1 MKAIF
6 GEDFDPGQ
14 YRMLIFGLAMVIVMI
29 WRPRGLIASRD
40 PSIVLAEGKSIA
52 GTHVKEGRG

>member
-14 YRMLIFGLAMVIVMI
+14 YRMLIFGLAMVVVMI
-29 WRPRGLIASRD
+29 WRPRGLIASRH
-40 PSIVLAEGKSIA
+40 PSIVLNEGKSIA
-52 GTHVKEGRG
+52 GAHVKEGHG